1 MHIENQESRIRN
13 EKHTQK
19 KGSSIVSVKSKIDK
33 RNIDIYIYK
42 GSKGK

>member
-19 KGSSIVSVKSKIDK
+19 KGSSISIVSVKSKIDK
-33 RNIDIYIYK
+33 RNIDIYI
-42 GSKGK
+42 